1 MNKKFLE
8 KKFII
13 NFLVV
18 FSIFLFDRLSKIYII
33 YLDKKFLGAK
43 IYYSKFLDIDLVWNE
58 GIAFGLLSFDEKY
71 FYNILTI
78 IIFVIILIIF
88 FMSVKSDSFKK
99 YSLLM
104 IMGGALGNLIDRI
117 FYQSVPD
124 FIDIHYENFHWFI
137 FNIADVFIT
146 IGVISMIIIEIFDTN
161 KNYKL

>member
-1 MNKKFLE
+1 
-8 KKFII
+8 
-13 NFLVV
+13 
-18 FSIFLFDRLSKIYII
+18 
-33 YLDKKFLGAK
+33 
-43 IYYSKFLDIDLVWNE
+43 
-58 GIAFGLLSFDEKY
+58 
-71 FYNILTI
+71 
-78 IIFVIILIIF
+78 
-88 FMSVKSDSFKK
+88 MSVKSDSFKK